1 MLKKYQYVAKGKTV
15 VVVCMV
21 KVSGMLFPWNLNLL
35 SCVSKVIRLKGNFRD
50 NIKRG
55 SLVKV
60 IQKVDQKTDKLTEG
74 VVKEILTNSKSHPH
88 GIKVLLESGI
98 IGRVK
103 EVVDDYK
110 RWSLKN
116 KGYCMYLKPTGFFYF
131 ICVLHDA

>member
-1 MLKKYQYVAKGKTV
+1 MKPK
-15 VVVCMV
+15 
-21 KVSGMLFPWNLNLL
+21 FIILL
-35 SCVSKVIRLKGNFRD
+35 LQVIRLKGNFRD

-60 IQKVDQKTDKLTEG
+60 TQKADQKTDKLTEG

-103 EVVDDYK
+103 EIVDDSEK
-110 RWSLKN
+110 
-116 KGYCMYLKPTGFFYF
+116 
-131 ICVLHDA
+131 

>member
-1 MLKKYQYVAKGKTV
+1 LNLKKHQYTAKCKTAV
-15 VVVCMV
+15 VVYIV
-21 KVSGMLFPWNLNLL
+21 KVSGGLHPGNLNLL
-35 SCVSKVIRLKGNFRD
+35 SCFSKVIRLKGNFRD

-60 IQKVDQKTDKLTEG
+60 IQKVDQKTDNLTEG

-103 EVVDDYK
+103 EIVDDYK
-110 RWSLKN
+110 R
-116 KGYCMYLKPTGFFYF
+116 
-131 ICVLHDA
+131 

>member
-1 MLKKYQYVAKGKTV
+1 MLKKYQYMAKGKTA

-21 KVSGMLFPWNLNLL
+21 EVYGGLHPRKLDLL
-35 SCVSKVIRLKGNFRD
+35 SCFSKVIRLKGNFRD

-103 EVVDDYK
+103 EIVDDYK
-110 RWSLKN
+110 R
-116 KGYCMYLKPTGFFYF
+116 
-131 ICVLHDA
+131 

>member
-1 MLKKYQYVAKGKTV
+1 MYRYSFRRSA
-15 VVVCMV
+15 
-21 KVSGMLFPWNLNLL
+21 SRNLNLL
-35 SCVSKVIRLKGNFRD
+35 SCFSKVIRLKDNFRD

-74 VVKEILTNSKSHPH
+74 VVKEILTKSKSHPH

-103 EVVDDYK
+103 EIVDDNK
-110 RWSLKN
+110 R
-116 KGYCMYLKPTGFFYF
+116 
-131 ICVLHDA
+131 